1 MIMSD
6 EVARKFANELN
17 KCENYRKIM
26 LVSAINLKN
35 HCNNTDCE
43 ECVFFSGD
51 EYCPLESFPA
61 RWKLEGLTAVEREE
75 YKEND

>member
-6 EVARKFANELN
+6 EVVREFANELN

-35 HCNNTDCE
+35 HCDNTDCE
-43 ECVFFSGD
+43 NCFFFSGD
-51 EYCPLESFPA
+51 SYCPLERVPA
-61 RWKLEGLTAVEREE
+61 CWKLERLTAVEREE

>member
-6 EVARKFANELN
+6 EKVREFVNGLN

-35 HCNNTDCE
+35 HCIHADCE
-43 ECVFFSGD
+43 ECFFFTGD
-51 EYCPLESFPA
+51 SCPLVNLPC
-61 RWKLEGLTAVEREE
+61 RWKIEEVE
-75 YKEND
+75 

>member
-6 EVARKFANELN
+6 EVVREFANELN

-35 HCNNTDCE
+35 HCDNTDCE
-43 ECVFFSGD
+43 KCFFFSGGS
-51 EYCPLESFPA
+51 YCPLESFPA
-61 RWKLEGLTAVEREE
+61 CWKLERLTAVEREE

>member
-6 EVARKFANELN
+6 EVVRELANELN

-35 HCNNTDCE
+35 HCDNTDCE
-43 ECVFFSGD
+43 KCFFLSGD
-51 EYCPLESFPA
+51 SYCLLESFPA
-61 RWKLEGLTAVEREE
+61 CWKLERLTAVEREE

>member
-6 EVARKFANELN
+6 EVVRKFANELN
-17 KCENYRKIM
+17 KCENYRKMI

-35 HCNNTDCE
+35 HCDNTDCE
-43 ECVFFSGD
+43 ECFFFSGD

-61 RWKLEGLTAVEREE
+61 CWKLEGLTAVEREE